1 MNKKKFFK
9 IFFPLLGTAVLLT
22 GIYWSLIEFVLKD
35 YSNLGVIQF
44 RYINEEGNAK
54 SPAYITGIKATDK
67 IDYPDEFE
75 VPSKLLG
82 HPVVGIDSKA
92 FTNLSHLKKV
102 ILPKTVEVIGD
113 EAFSECPLLTDV
125 VVKGELKSIGSDIF
139 KNSGWLNAHTDTEF
153 ITFEKFL
160 YKYNGTR
167 TTDFTLKSAKDK
179 QAGEN
184 EADYVYIPEDIK
196 KLCSGSFA
204 GVSHLKKVE
213 MPSEYTTIEKNLFKG
228 CTDLVEVEVNNVTSI
243 EADAFNGCVNLTNI
257 DLSNIKSIG
266 NAAFS
271 ATSLQSVTLNNE
283 LTSIS
288 ASVFENCDSLTSIT
302 ISNSLE
308 SVGNYAF
315 AGTTALNS
323 ITLPNSVLTIGSGAF
338 MGSGIQEFTFPEL
351 VDTISDDLFLDAVN
365 LKNVTLPSVTKI
377 ASDEESYT
385 GIVSIGARAFK
396 NTTSLQSITFP
407 TLENEGEVIETIRTI
422 GASAFEGSAISTIR
436 IPSIVRTLY
445 EATFKNCQAL
455 TSVEFA
461 ENGALESISAE
472 CFMGTT
478 ALTSITFPNT
488 VREFFNAV
496 LMNSGV
502 EEVTLPNNASFTT
515 LTRSFFEGCSNLQN
529 IVLPN
534 SVTTIYQNA
543 FKDCTSLNSL
553 TLGAGIRTVQKDA
566 FLGVSSAFTLEIVG
580 EESTTARWQA
590 GWNNGLETS
599 QIIYI
604 EQ

>member
-9 IFFPLLGTAVLLT
+9 IFFPLLGVAVLLT
-22 GIYWSLIEFVLKD
+22 GVYWSLIEFVLKD
-35 YSNLGVIQF
+35 YRNLGVIQF
-44 RYINEEGNAK
+44 RYISEEGNAQ

-67 IDYPDEFE
+67 TDYPDEFE

-102 ILPKTVEVIGD
+102 ILPKTVEEIGD

-139 KNSGWLNAHTDTEF
+139 KNSGWLNAHTDKEF

-160 YKYNGTR
+160 YKYNGTH
-167 TTDFTLKSAKDK
+167 TVDFTLKSAKDK
-179 QAGEN
+179 KAGEN
-184 EADYVYIPEDIK
+184 ENEYVYIPEDIK

-213 MPSEYTTIEKNLFKG
+213 MPSDFTTIEKNLFKD
-228 CTDLVEVEVNNVTSI
+228 CKDLVEVSINNVTSI
-243 EADAFNGCVNLTNI
+243 DAEAFNGCINLTTI
-257 DLSNIKSIG
+257 DLSNIKTIG
-266 NAAFS
+266 SSAFS
-271 ATSLQSVTLNNE
+271 ATALESVALNNE
-283 LTSIS
+283 LTSIN
-288 ASVFENCDSLTSIT
+288 ASVFENCDSLTSIA
-302 ISNSLE
+302 IPNNLE

-315 AGTTALNS
+315 AGTTALTS
-323 ITLPNSVLTIGSGAF
+323 ISLPNSVNAIGNGAF
-338 MGSGIQEFTFPEL
+338 MGSGIQAFAFPEL
-351 VDTISDDLFLDAVN
+351 VDTISDDLFLDATS
-365 LKNVTLPSVTKI
+365 LSSVTLPSVTYR
-377 ASDEESYT
+377 STEDEYS
-385 GIVSIGARAFK
+385 GIVSIGARSFK

-407 TLENEGEVIETIRTI
+407 TLEEDGQVIETIRTI
-422 GASAFEGSAISTIR
+422 GASAFEGSALTTVK
-436 IPSIVRTLY
+436 IPSLVRTLY
-445 EATFKNCQAL
+445 EATFKNCQSL

-461 ENGALESISAE
+461 DKGALESINAE

-502 EEVTLPNNASFTT
+502 EEVVLPNNASFTT
-515 LTRSFFEGCSNLQN
+515 LTRSFFEGCSNLHTV
-529 IVLPN
+529 VLPD

-543 FKDCTSLNSL
+543 FKDCTSLTSL
-553 TLGAGIRTVQKDA
+553 TIGTGVKTVQKDV
-566 FLGVSSAFTLEIVG
+566 FSGVSSTFTLNIAGG
-580 EESTTARWQA
+580 ESQTARWQA
-590 GWNNGLETS
+590 GWDNGLEEN
-599 QIIYI
+599 QIVYL